1 MAKGNPY
8 RVDPLYLKMTNPRD
22 LGGSSLASV
31 RDIYGG
37 LSQTSQFKISMYL
50 GRNIQGAEEDKEL
63 NAHFTRCGLFSNQSD
78 AFRYDFFCSEATLP
92 GATFN
97 MGEEQGSRQGMME
110 RFASKRIFSE
120 FDLTFYVDSDY
131 KIIRLFEEWMNFI
144 NPLYDDEG
152 IYNGSPRAQV
162 GYLNRSSYYRFRYP
176 NQYKRLLA
184 ITKFE
189 RDFLPNPN
197 IPDSG
202 LNDPP
207 MLTYQFIDAFPTNL
221 TALPLSY
228 EGTTITKT
236 TVNFSY
242 SRYLTWKH
250 GGGLSSDVP
259 RRSTAES
266 GNPDQPRTQQPT
278 PNPERASWRYTEAQL
293 AEFQRGAY
301 SDTTSGIP
309 FKSDAAR
316 EFDAKYNII
325 RNSKGDIIPQ

>member
-1 MAKGNPY
+1 
-8 RVDPLYLKMTNPRD
+8 
-22 LGGSSLASV
+22 
-31 RDIYGG
+31 
-37 LSQTSQFKISMYL
+37 
-50 GRNIQGAEEDKEL
+50 
-63 NAHFTRCGLFSNQSD
+63 
-78 AFRYDFFCSEATLP
+78 
-92 GATFN
+92 
-97 MGEEQGSRQGMME
+97 
-110 RFASKRIFSE
+110 
-120 FDLTFYVDSDY
+120 
-131 KIIRLFEEWMNFI
+131 MNFI
-144 NPLYDDEG
+144 NPLYDDKG

-259 RRSTAES
+259 RRSAAGS
-266 GNPDQPRTQQPT
+266 GNPDQPRTQQQT